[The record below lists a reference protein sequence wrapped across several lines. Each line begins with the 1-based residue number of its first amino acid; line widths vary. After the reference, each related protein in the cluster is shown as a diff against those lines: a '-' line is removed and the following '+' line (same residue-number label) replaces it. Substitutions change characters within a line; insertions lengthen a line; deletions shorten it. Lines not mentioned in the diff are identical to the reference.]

1 MRPQQR
7 GGGRLRVR
15 LVAAGASVAL
25 VGGGLGVIATAAPG
39 QAAVSV
45 AQHHDQNSCH
55 LGNGIKHVVQVS
67 FDNVHFFRDNPNV
80 PSDLQLMP
88 NLLNFIEHNGTMLSN
103 NHTPLIAHTAND
115 LLTTATGLYGDRQG
129 QPISNGFQAYNP
141 NGTTDLAN
149 SFTYWTDPIFD
160 TARTPTPGHDTN
172 PNMVY
177 SPVPP
182 ATASSPVSP
191 TTVTPAPWVP
201 YTRAGCNV
209 GEVATA
215 NQVLENANF
224 DIPKVFGSGSP
235 EAQQLAADSG
245 AAPFFDNEVR
255 DYVGLGVHC
264 AKGND
269 VCADATG
276 VKFGETSATP
286 TAAPD
291 VLPNEPGGYN
301 GYQALFGSRYVAPL
315 LGAGTPNLTH
325 DGVPVTNAAGN
336 LTDLFG
342 NEIDNP
348 FASPVAGFP
357 GFGDI
362 NAAQSLS
369 YAAGMLEHGIPVV
382 NLYMADLHGNHFIP
396 GLTSCNNAPD
406 ALGSGTQCY
415 LDQAAYFNKAFGIFF
430 DRLAKDGITPKNTL
444 YVFSSDEGD
453 HMAGANV
460 GRAIQP
466 TPANCNGTTIVCT
479 YPAGSFGELGGNIQ
493 GMLATQKGNT
503 TPYSLQSD
511 TSPSFYL
518 TGNPGP
524 AAPVVRAFEHDVAGL
539 TAFNPYTNT
548 TQPVTNYLA
557 NPAEAAILHM
567 VNADPARTPTLTL
580 FAKPDYFFFNGGPT
594 CKTSCV
600 SQSTGFAWDHGAYA
614 AEINT
619 NFLGIVG
626 PGVKN
631 LGVDGPAA
639 DAGTTSSGPNSGQ
652 IEVVDNHFSGPWI
665 DETDMRPT
673 MMYLTG
679 LQDDYEHDGRVITQV
694 LTDPKGALV
703 ADNVTQLGEC
713 YKQLNSSVGEFGAAS
728 LQASTNAINSTS
740 AGDSTFTSIETQ
752 LRALN
757 VARDQLAGQIKA
769 ELEAAAFQN
778 EHIHGAESQIDA
790 CDALIRAAGALANS

>member
-1 MRPQQR
+1 
-7 GGGRLRVR
+7 
-15 LVAAGASVAL
+15 
-25 VGGGLGVIATAAPG
+25 
-39 QAAVSV
+39 
-45 AQHHDQNSCH
+45 
-55 LGNGIKHVVQVS
+55 
-67 FDNVHFFRDNPNV
+67 
-80 PSDLQLMP
+80 
-88 NLLNFIEHNGTMLSN
+88 
-103 NHTPLIAHTAND
+103 
-115 LLTTATGLYGDRQG
+115 
-129 QPISNGFQAYNP
+129 
-141 NGTTDLAN
+141 
-149 SFTYWTDPIFD
+149 
-160 TARTPTPGHDTN
+160 
-172 PNMVY
+172 
-177 SPVPP
+177 
-182 ATASSPVSP
+182 
-191 TTVTPAPWVP
+191 
-201 YTRAGCNV
+201 
-209 GEVATA
+209 
-215 NQVLENANF
+215 
-224 DIPKVFGSGSP
+224 
-235 EAQQLAADSG
+235 
-245 AAPFFDNEVR
+245 
-255 DYVGLGVHC
+255 
-264 AKGND
+264 
-269 VCADATG
+269 
-276 VKFGETSATP
+276 
-286 TAAPD
+286 
-291 VLPNEPGGYN
+291 
-301 GYQALFGSRYVAPL
+301 VAPL

-348 FASPVAGFP
+348 FASPAAGFP

-503 TPYSLQSD
+503 TPYSLQAD

-524 AAPVVRAFEHDVAGL
+524 ADPVVRAFEHDVAGL
-539 TAFNPYTNT
+539 TSFNPYTNT

-679 LQDDYEHDGRVITQV
+679 LQDDYEHDGRVITQI
-694 LTDPKGALV
+694 LSDPNRAL
-703 ADNVTQLGEC
+703 DHGDVTSLGEC
-713 YKQLNSSVGEFGAAS
+713 YKQLNSSVGKFGAAT
-728 LQASTNAINSTS
+728 LQASTKAIESTS
-740 AGDSTFTSIETQ
+740 SGDSKFKAIDFI
-752 LRALN
+752 LRGLD
-757 VARDQLAGQIKA
+757 VARDRLAGLIKG
-769 ELEAAAFQN
+769 ELEAAAFRN
-778 EHIHGAESQIDA
+778 EPVHHAGLQLGACRGLIH
-790 CDALIRAAGALANS
+790 AAGELAKHS

>member
-1 MRPQQR
+1 
-7 GGGRLRVR
+7 
-15 LVAAGASVAL
+15 
-25 VGGGLGVIATAAPG
+25 VIATAAPG

-45 AQHHDQNSCH
+45 AQHGNENNGCH
-55 LGNGIKHVVQVS
+55 LGNGVKHVVQIS

-88 NLLNFIEHNGTMLSN
+88 NLLNFIQNNGTMLSN

-129 QPISNGFQAYNP
+129 QPISNGFRTYNP
-141 NGTTDLAN
+141 SGTTDPAN

-160 TARTPTPGHDTN
+160 TARTPSAGHDTN

-215 NQVLENANF
+215 NQVLENASF
-224 DIPKVFGSGSP
+224 DIPKVFGANSP

-276 VKFGETSATP
+276 VKFGQTSATP

-291 VLPNEPGGYN
+291 LLPNEPGGYN

-325 DGVPVTNAAGN
+325 NGVPVTNAAGN

-342 NEIDNP
+342 NEIQNP
-348 FASPVAGFP
+348 FASPAAGFP

-362 NAAQSLS
+362 NAAQTLS

-382 NLYMADLHGNHFIP
+382 NAYMADLHGNHSIP
-396 GLTSCNNAPD
+396 GLTSCNSAPD

-415 LDQAAYFNKAFGIFF
+415 LDQAAYFNKAFGVFF
-430 DRLAKDGITPKNTL
+430 DRLAKDGITSKNTL
-444 YVFSSDEGD
+444 FVFSSDEGD
-453 HMAGANV
+453 HMAGANI

-493 GMLATQKGNT
+493 GMLATQKSNT
-503 TPYSLQSD
+503 TPYSIQSD

-524 AAPVVRAFEHDVAGL
+524 AAPVVRTFEHDVAGL
-539 TAFNPYTNT
+539 TSFNPYTNT

-557 NPAEAAILHM
+557 NPVEAAILHM
-567 VNADPARTPTLTL
+567 VNADPARTPTLTM

-594 CKTSCV
+594 CATSCV

-639 DAGTTSSGPNSGQ
+639 DAGTTSSGANSGQ
-652 IEVVDNHFSGPWI
+652 VVVADNHFPGTWL
-665 DETDMRPT
+665 DETDLRPT

-679 LQDDYEHDGRVITQV
+679 LQDDYEHDGRVISQV
-694 LTDPKGALV
+694 LTDPNGALA

-713 YKQLNSSVGEFGAAS
+713 YKQLNSSVGKFGAAS

-790 CDALIRAAGALANS
+790 CHALIRAAGALANS